1 MYICG
6 AQAISPGRETKQIQS
21 DGRVEVKVIQARA
34 RLAIQHDLSIFK
46 CTSESFEMSWNVQ
59 TLPPLPPSSA
69 QNTMAQFI

>member
-1 MYICG
+1 MYKCG

-46 CTSESFEMSWNVQ
+46 WDFDHLTGSFRQSK
-59 TLPPLPPSSA
+59 
-69 QNTMAQFI
+69 F

>member
-1 MYICG
+1 MYKCG

-59 TLPPLPPSSA
+59 TLRYPRVPLLWPNLYNA
-69 QNTMAQFI
+69 V